1 MKTIGLIGGMSWE
14 STVTY
19 YQIINEQVNAALGGY
34 HSAKLLLYNVDFAEV
49 EAAQRQEDWTEV
61 GVLLAD
67 AAQRLER
74 AGAEAVF
81 LCTNTMHK
89 SCAQIEQAITVPFIH
104 IADATADALLAMGY
118 TRIALLGTR

>member
-19 YQIINEQVNAALGGY
+19 YQILNQRINAALGGY

-49 EAAQRQEDWTEV
+49 EAPQRAGDWARV
-61 GVLLAD
+61 GALLAD

-74 AGAEAVF
+74 GGADFVL
-81 LCTNTMHK
+81 LCTNTMPPAV
-89 SCAQIEQAITVPFIH
+89 SGRVA
-104 IADATADALLAMGY
+104 
-118 TRIALLGTR
+118 RWR